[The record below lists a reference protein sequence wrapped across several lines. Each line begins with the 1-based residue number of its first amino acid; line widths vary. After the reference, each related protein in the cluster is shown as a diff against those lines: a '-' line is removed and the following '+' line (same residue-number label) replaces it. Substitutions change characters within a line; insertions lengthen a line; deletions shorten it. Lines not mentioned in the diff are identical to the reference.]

1 MAWEYVAGALAGA
14 ALDYFGNRKNQDRQ
28 NEATR
33 ELWRQA
39 PSDQMEGFR
48 RAGLNPMLAY
58 GRIDFPGS
66 SANYAPSNFGGAI
79 TQAMQ
84 AHAAN
89 VQATASDRVS
99 SAQAAKLEQE
109 TKTERFR
116 TAIAQN
122 DAIKGNYALR
132 ELAGKLDAAERI
144 TGKLGADAISELEQP
159 RIKAALEEL
168 KAAFASA
175 KNDAAVFEALNSKAV
190 QIALDVLGRVTGTG
204 NAIAGAVDRYR
215 ARSQR
220 GDIINL
226 NKD

>member
-1 MAWEYVAGALAGA
+1 MAWGYALAAGADYLLGRHSAKKA
-14 ALDYFGNRKNQDRQ
+14 AEYQ
-28 NEATR
+28 NDATR
-33 ELWRQA
+33 QLWLDA
-39 PSDQMEGFR
+39 PSLQMEGFR

-66 SANYAPSNFGGAI
+66 SANVAATQSNIAGAMAAGE
-79 TQAMQ
+79 QAE
-84 AHAAN
+84 AATRTS
-89 VQATASDRVS
+89 TAS
-99 SAQAAKLEQE
+99 AAKMEQE
-109 TKTERFR
+109 TKTESFR
-116 TAIAQN
+116 TAVVQN

-132 ELAGKLDAAERI
+132 ELAGKLDAAERM
-144 TGKLGADAISELEQP
+144 TGKLGADAISALEQP
-159 RIKAALEEL
+159 RIKAGLAEL
-168 KAAFASA
+168 RAAFASA
-175 KNDAAVFEALNSKAV
+175 DNDAAVFEALNSKAV